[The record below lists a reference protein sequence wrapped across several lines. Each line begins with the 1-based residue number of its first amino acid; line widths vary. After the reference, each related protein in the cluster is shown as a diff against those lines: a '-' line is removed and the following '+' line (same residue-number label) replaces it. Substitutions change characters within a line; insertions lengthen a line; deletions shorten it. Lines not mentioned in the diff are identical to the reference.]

1 MSDNDRELKSAFDI
15 ALERASK
22 LGGISSDEKQKLQEE
37 KLASIGIALSKRYT
51 SGLPIRDVETELEK
65 YREDR
70 RAIVGYL
77 VASLMDKLDM
87 KDPDGAEPILEAA
100 RHFSGKPKV
109 VENIRALLGEYQKAM
124 EKAWQGSQSKLG
136 AVKRKEMKAKGI
148 SGSAVEPAIE
158 TSTEWLQIKQQLDST
173 YKKRLQEIKTPLQA
187 L

>member
-37 KLASIGIALSKRYT
+37 KLASIGIALSKRYM
-51 SGLPIRDVETELEK
+51 SGLPVRDVEIE
-65 YREDR
+65 
-70 RAIVGYL
+70 
-77 VASLMDKLDM
+77 
-87 KDPDGAEPILEAA
+87 
-100 RHFSGKPKV
+100 
-109 VENIRALLGEYQKAM
+109 LGEYQKAM

-158 TSTEWLQIKQQLDST
+158 TSTEWLQVEQQLDST
-173 YKKRLQEIKTPLQA
+173 YKKRLEEIKISLHA